1 MKTFLEHL
9 NEEDNTD
16 RGITPIVRAVIAGF
30 IPFGKDMW
38 ERITGKVP
46 VRMYGMHIT
55 GLEGAEKI
63 GKKLQG
69 TRKQLPV
76 TTRPDA
82 EFIDIANSG
91 GLLTSGGYIMIV
103 EGEVVANFDRDVN
116 SFRDEQGR
124 RWVDV
129 SKVPGFTS
137 YLEWTK
143 DILKLQNSI
152 LDKVSDGHLKGF
164 NSIFTDGSGQ
174 QKGAAIGMYID
185 GVESLLKG
193 DKYRLNLEDLFKNSS
208 GNNTW
213 NEVLMTD
220 FDVIK
225 VLADEEPYDDMM
237 EPVFY
242 NRQSAQKWLNKNNM
256 GGAKIQFYVEG
267 DTKKRYIE
275 EELFKIEKLNGRI
288 VLNLNKKFNFPVEY

>member
-1 MKTFLEHL
+1 MKTFKEFLS
-9 NEEDNTD
+9 EDS
-16 RGITPIVRAVIAGF
+16 GVTPIARAVIAGF
-30 IPFGKDMW
+30 IPFGQTMW

-46 VRMYGMHIT
+46 IRMYGMHVT
-55 GLEGAEKI
+55 NQDGAEKI
-63 GKKLQG
+63 GKTLQKSK
-69 TRKQLPV
+69 KQLPV
-76 TTRPDA
+76 TTKPDA
-82 EFIDIANSG
+82 EFVDIANSG

-103 EGEVVANFDRDVN
+103 EGDVVADFDRDVN

-137 YLEWTK
+137 HIDWVNDVMELQD
-143 DILKLQNSI
+143 DITEKI
-152 LDKVSDGHLKGF
+152 DDDIGF
-164 NSIFTDGSGQ
+164 NQIFTEGTGK
-174 QKGAAIGMYID
+174 QKAAAIRMYID
-185 GVESLLKG
+185 GVESLLSN
-193 DKYRLNLEDLFKNSS
+193 KYRINLEDLFKNSS

-213 NEVLMTD
+213 NEILMSNIE
-220 FDVIK
+220 VVK

-242 NRQSAQKWLNKNNM
+242 NRQSAQKWLKKNKM

-288 VLNLNKKFNFPVEY
+288 TLNLNKKFNFPVEY

>member
-1 MKTFLEHL
+1 MKTYKQFILEA
-9 NEEDNTD
+9 TD
-16 RGITPIVRAVIAGF
+16 HGVTPIARAVIAGF
-30 IPFGKDMW
+30 IPFGQTMW

-46 VRMYGMHIT
+46 IRMYGMHIT
-55 GLEGAEKI
+55 GLDGAEKI
-63 GKKLQG
+63 GKTLQKSK
-69 TRKQLPV
+69 KQLPV
-76 TTRPDA
+76 TTKPDS

-103 EGEVVANFDRDVN
+103 EGDVVANFDRDVN

-129 SKVPGFTS
+129 GKVPGFTS
-137 YLEWTK
+137 HIDWVK
-143 DILKLQNSI
+143 DVMELQDDISF
-152 LDKVSDGHLKGF
+152 KVLTYKYSF
-164 NSIFTDGSGQ
+164 NEIFTKGSGK
-174 QKGAAIGMYID
+174 QKSQAISMYID
-185 GVESLLKG
+185 GVESLLSN
-193 DKYRLNLEDLFKNSS
+193 KYRINLEDLFKNSS

-213 NEVLMTD
+213 NEILMSNIE
-220 FDVIK
+220 VIK

-242 NRQSAQKWLNKNNM
+242 NRQSAQKWLKKNKM

-267 DTKKRYIE
+267 DTKKKYIT

-288 VLNLNKKFNFPVEY
+288 TLNLNKKFNFPVEY

>member
-1 MKTFLEHL
+1 MKTYKQFILEA
-9 NEEDNTD
+9 TD
-16 RGITPIVRAVIAGF
+16 HGVTPIARAVIAGF
-30 IPFGKDMW
+30 IPFGQTMW

-46 VRMYGMHIT
+46 IRMYGIHIT
-55 GLEGAEKI
+55 GLDGAEKI
-63 GKKLQG
+63 VKTLQKSK
-69 TRKQLPV
+69 KQLPV
-76 TTRPDA
+76 TTKPDS

-103 EGEVVANFDRDVN
+103 EGDVVANFDRDVN

-129 SKVPGFTS
+129 GKVPGFTS
-137 YLEWTK
+137 HIDWVK
-143 DILKLQNSI
+143 DVMELQDDISF
-152 LDKVSDGHLKGF
+152 KVLTYKYSF
-164 NSIFTDGSGQ
+164 NEIFTKGSGK
-174 QKGAAIGMYID
+174 QKSQAISMYID
-185 GVESLLKG
+185 GVESLLSN
-193 DKYRLNLEDLFKNSS
+193 KYRINLEDLFKNSS

-213 NEVLMTD
+213 NEILMSNIE
-220 FDVIK
+220 VIK

-242 NRQSAQKWLNKNNM
+242 NRQSAQKWLKKNKM

-267 DTKKRYIE
+267 DTKKKYIT

-288 VLNLNKKFNFPVEY
+288 TLNLNKKFNFPVEY

>member
-1 MKTFLEHL
+1 MKTYKQFILEA
-9 NEEDNTD
+9 TD
-16 RGITPIVRAVIAGF
+16 RGVTPMVNAIIAGF

-46 VRMYGMHIT
+46 IRMYGMHVT
-55 GLEGAEKI
+55 NLEGAEKI

-76 TTRPDA
+76 TTKPDA
-82 EFIDIANSG
+82 EFIDIADSG

-129 SKVPGFTS
+129 GKVPGFAS
-137 YLEWTK
+137 HVEWVK
-143 DILKLQNSI
+143 DVMKLQDDI
-152 LDKVSDGHLKGF
+152 TEKIDDDIGF
-164 NSIFTDGSGQ
+164 NKILIDGEGK
-174 QKGAAIGMYID
+174 QKAAAIRMYID
-185 GVESLLKG
+185 GVESLLKS
-193 DKYRLNLEDLFKNSS
+193 DKYRLNLEDLFKNST
-208 GNNTW
+208 GHNTW
-213 NEVLMTD
+213 NEMLVSD

-225 VLADEEPYDDMM
+225 VLVDEEPYDDEM

-267 DTKKRYIE
+267 DTKKKYITD
-275 EELFKIEKLNGRI
+275 ELFKIEKLNGRI